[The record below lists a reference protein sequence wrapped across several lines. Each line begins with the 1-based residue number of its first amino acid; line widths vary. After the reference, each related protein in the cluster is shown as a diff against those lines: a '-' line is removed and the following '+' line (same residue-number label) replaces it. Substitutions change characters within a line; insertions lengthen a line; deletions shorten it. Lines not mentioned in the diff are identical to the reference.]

1 MNTVAFT
8 GRLGSD
14 PERRSTNTG
23 KTVCSFSLAV
33 KRPHKSDTTDWVDFV
48 VFGQGAEYLCKYA
61 RKGDSIAASGYITQ
75 ESWTDQNGNKRYAHR
90 VTCDSVEILSNR
102 FSAASGNKTLAEVP
116 RTAQEEEELF
126 KEELD
131 GFEAMADEE
140 LPF

>member
-14 PERRSTNTG
+14 PERRATSSG
-23 KTVCSFSLAV
+23 KTVCSFALAV
-33 KRPHKSDTTDWVDFV
+33 KRPHKADTTDWIEFV
-48 VFGQGAEYLCKYA
+48 VFGQGAEYLCNYA
-61 RKGDSIAASGYITQ
+61 RKGDIVAAAGYLTQ
-75 ESWTDQNGNKRYAHR
+75 SSWTDKTGNNRYSHR
-90 VTCDSVEILSNR
+90 VVCDGVELPVNR
-102 FSAASGNKTLAEVP
+102 SSASDNKTLAEVP

-131 GFEAMADEE
+131 GFEAMADAE